1 MKKTYFG
8 LLIALGITVGA
19 CQQDEATVRTE
30 KATASKTQ
38 TSKLMRQANAW
49 KTTPIS
55 KELVQNQQNISH
67 YAFDVHDLQTLI
79 DNSTVNYVWFDLGV
93 NAKNQITF
101 TATGEDVNDA
111 IVGQVTSKIISTQT
125 YQADFSVFNRVED
138 VSFGN
143 EFNHILP
150 NKDTYQYVTSM
161 KVAYNNFEAI
171 LDQEGQR
178 VERFG
183 LDAMVVKRMLM
194 TKNINTLG
202 LFLGKNKK
210 EKMTTVFIGMD
221 QGNNLLIDAS
231 TDISTA
237 GRAYDFTR
245 PCPPDC
251 GDSPKCAQYCD
262 SPWWMCCRYE

>member
-8 LLIALGITVGA
+8 LLLALGITVGA
-19 CQQDEATVRTE
+19 CQQDEATVTTE
-30 KATASKTQ
+30 KPTASKTQ
-38 TSKLMRQANAW
+38 KSKLMRQANAW

-55 KELVQNQQNISH
+55 KELVHNQQNISH
-67 YAFDVHDLQTLI
+67 YAFDVHALQTLI
-79 DNSTVNYVWFDLGV
+79 DNSTVTYVWFDLGI

-111 IVGQVTSKIISTQT
+111 IVEQVTSKIVSTKT
-125 YQADFSVFNRVED
+125 YQANFSVFNTVKD
-138 VSFGN
+138 ISFGDK
-143 EFNHILP
+143 FNHILT
-150 NKDTYQYVTSM
+150 NKDAYQYLTAM
-161 KVAYNNFEAI
+161 KSAYNNFEAS

-194 TKNINTLG
+194 TQNIHRLG
-202 LFLGKNKK
+202 LFLGQNKK
-210 EKMTTVFIGMD
+210 QKMTTVFIGMD

-237 GRAYDFTR
+237 GKAFDFTS
-245 PCPPDC
+245 PCPSFC
-251 GDSPKCAQYCD
+251 DSCTYCKQYCD
-262 SPWWMCCRYE
+262 SPWWMCCIGC